1 MDHPRFVDPRIAKG
15 RARSISDATSQFT
28 FLRVFDGAIKRVSKQ
43 WRPGMSGRKA
53 FRYMERVLKP
63 ELDKHLVTF
72 PLIRLGE
79 MTLYCG
85 LFEQR
90 GATGGLDFFFLVCS
104 SAARPED
111 GLMYRIE
118 VSQHAMQRIIQR
130 TGRTGEDEVRTRLY
144 TAMANIYW
152 LQPWIYR
159 EKWLQLGLACEEG
172 VFVGEVRDDC
182 YSIKTFIPAIDNG
195 RPSRWRDL
203 HADLWP
209 RIQQRVPRGKT
220 YEADQSS
227 IGDWYF
233 FADGLTRRHPFLLKP
248 YVPGHDYL
256 DAAWASRPVDS
267 GNI

>member
-1 MDHPRFVDPRIAKG
+1 
-15 RARSISDATSQFT
+15 
-28 FLRVFDGAIKRVSKQ
+28 
-43 WRPGMSGRKA
+43 MSGRKA

-152 LQPWIYR
+152 LQPWVYR

-172 VFVGEVRDDC
+172 VFIGEVRDDC

-203 HADLWP
+203 HRRPVAPDPATCSP
-209 RIQQRVPRGKT
+209 RQDVRSGSKLDRRLVFFRGW
-220 YEADQSS
+220 A
-227 IGDWYF
+227 
-233 FADGLTRRHPFLLKP
+233 
-248 YVPGHDYL
+248 
-256 DAAWASRPVDS
+256 DAASSLSAEALCTGTRLSRCGMGESP
-267 GNI
+267 G